1 MRKIKESALLNAEEF
16 DLIFDQIENIYDSN
30 RNFFDSLQQR
40 LNASKNLRFCD
51 ILLEHLRL
59 MYPYYQKFFMKQIIA
74 MEVLQNRLD
83 SDKNFATL
91 LREITS
97 ETRIHLPLVSYLIK
111 PMQRITKYPL
121 LLEKIYK
128 NTPSSHPD
136 YKDCQEA
143 LNFSKKICININE
156 ACRRMECFNKLDW
169 IQRKVSF
176 SKHRSL
182 KLIDFNSE
190 TRFLGPRT
198 LIRYGVLTKISSSS
212 ETLIGLLFNDF
223 LMLIVPD
230 RKQSKLSSI
239 NDIFKNKQAIE
250 TNYHLY
256 RQPLLLNQFELM
268 NNHQKSS
275 NHSDEKLDSSSTHS
289 SSRTFTIRLKEKDKL
304 VTLKA
309 QSPRDRTQWINDL
322 HQAQQHYFAIL
333 NQMEQRKIG
342 LQLSS
347 LTLHQPIGNLFL
359 TLEETVQIYTIEGI
373 RFNRCSMPSGH
384 RERLDK
390 RFK

>member
-1 MRKIKESALLNAEEF
+1 MLHTNYDIVADDEDEMVDEVFDDDNDDSFSNDSFDDQSSSPLSIEIETNQESIKNFSLDYRKNLIYELISTEFDYINDLDFIIKRYMRKIKESALLNTEEF

-182 KLIDFNSE
+182 N
-190 TRFLGPRT
+190 
-198 LIRYGVLTKISSSS
+198 
-212 ETLIGLLFNDF
+212 
-223 LMLIVPD
+223 
-230 RKQSKLSSI
+230 
-239 NDIFKNKQAIE
+239 
-250 TNYHLY
+250 
-256 RQPLLLNQFELM
+256 
-268 NNHQKSS
+268 
-275 NHSDEKLDSSSTHS
+275 
-289 SSRTFTIRLKEKDKL
+289 
-304 VTLKA
+304 
-309 QSPRDRTQWINDL
+309 
-322 HQAQQHYFAIL
+322 
-333 NQMEQRKIG
+333 
-342 LQLSS
+342 
-347 LTLHQPIGNLFL
+347 
-359 TLEETVQIYTIEGI
+359 
-373 RFNRCSMPSGH
+373 
-384 RERLDK
+384 
-390 RFK
+390 